1 MSTAGTPV
9 QLTSRG
15 HRTVDRIN
23 EDRAYGLKTASLL
36 ATEGSTSFYKISGA
50 TRTCLSVGASAE
62 VGSFYGAT
70 CELPT
75 PDRPVVDV
83 SIVEATL
90 IEPRLH
96 FAALQ
101 GFAADA
107 ITQIVAVDKQGDV
120 VGHTDVANNTF
131 KLTAFDRP
139 AIGFIAYNEAGAVA
153 YREVLPSTSD

>member
-1 MSTAGTPV
+1 MKRIPLFSCIGLATLVAILSLVFAIGGDPSNAQAGTSLQTMSTAGTPV

-75 PDRPVVDV
+75 PD
-83 SIVEATL
+83 
-90 IEPRLH
+90 
-96 FAALQ
+96 
-101 GFAADA
+101 
-107 ITQIVAVDKQGDV
+107 
-120 VGHTDVANNTF
+120 
-131 KLTAFDRP
+131 
-139 AIGFIAYNEAGAVA
+139 
-153 YREVLPSTSD
+153 